1 MAEVSAQLVKQLRE
15 MTGAGFNECRNALV
29 ESGGDL
35 EKAAEALRKKGIAT
49 AAKKAGRVA
58 NDGIVQTYMHHNGRM
73 GVIVEVNSETDFVAR
88 NEQFRQ
94 FAKDLALHIAN
105 AAPRYLR
112 REDVPQALIE
122 KERQIQLERTI
133 AEGKSEA
140 VAAKIVDGRM
150 NKWFEEI
157 VLMEQPWFFD
167 DSKKVSEVLT
177 DLIAEIKENIVVRR
191 FARFELGEDGASE
204 SAE

>member
-1 MAEVSAQLVKQLRE
+1 VAEISAQLVKQLRE
-15 MTGAGFNECRNALV
+15 MTGAGFNECRTALA
-29 ESGGDL
+29 ESDGDL
-35 EKAAEALRKKGIAT
+35 EKAAEYLRKKGAAT
-49 AAKKAGRVA
+49 AAKKSGRVA
-58 NDGIVQTYMHHNGRM
+58 NDGIVQTYMHHNGRL

-112 REDVPQALIE
+112 REDIPQEVVE
-122 KERQIQLERTI
+122 KERQIQLERTV

-150 NKWFEEI
+150 NKWYEEI

-177 DLIAEIKENIVVRR
+177 NLIAEIKENIVVRR
-191 FARFELGEDGASE
+191 FARFELGEGGADGAG
-204 SAE
+204 A

>member
-1 MAEVSAQLVKQLRE
+1 MAEISAQLVKQLRE
-15 MTGAGFNECRNALV
+15 MTGAGFNECRTALI
-29 ESGGDL
+29 ESSGDL
-35 EKAAEALRKKGIAT
+35 EKAAEYLRKKGAAT
-49 AAKKAGRVA
+49 AAKKSGRVA
-58 NDGIVQTYMHHNGRM
+58 NDGIVQTYMHHNGRL
-73 GVIVEVNSETDFVAR
+73 GVLVEVNSETDFVAR

-112 REDVPQALIE
+112 REDIPQEVIE
-122 KERQIQLERTI
+122 KERQIQLERTV

-140 VAAKIVDGRM
+140 VAAKIVEGRM
-150 NKWFEEI
+150 NKWYEEV

-177 DLIAEIKENIVVRR
+177 NLIAEIKENIVVRR
-191 FARFELGEDGASE
+191 FARFELGEGGADGAS
-204 SAE
+204 A

>member
-15 MTGAGFNECRNALV
+15 MTGAGFNECRNALA

-49 AAKKAGRVA
+49 AAKKSGRVA

-177 DLIAEIKENIVVRR
+177 NLIAEIKENIVVRR